1 MRILLDTHVVL
12 WWLTDSASLA
22 PAARTTIDDAVAGDG
37 VFVSAM
43 SVLEIAGL
51 AGRGNLPPAADFVR
65 DAAASG
71 FRLLPFEAQDG
82 LVVAALPRVHGDP
95 VDRAL
100 AAQAHRRQL
109 TLMTAD
115 ARLAEYPIAVFRL

>member
-1 MRILLDTHVVL
+1 MGILLDTHVVL
-12 WWLTDSASLA
+12 WWLTDSAALA
-22 PAARTTIDDAVAGDG
+22 PAARTAIADAQVGDG

-51 AGRGNLPPAADFVR
+51 AGRRNLPPAADFVR

-71 FRLLPFEAQDG
+71 FRLLPFDAQDA
-82 LVVAALPRVHGDP
+82 LVAGDLPRVHGDP
-95 VDRAL
+95 MDRAL

-115 ARLAEYPIAVFRL
+115 VRLAEYPIAVFRL